1 MEDKLQLLKALIKEL
16 DSVIVAFSGGVDST
30 FLLKVAK
37 DVLGDKVLAVTALS
51 AVQIESEMEE
61 TKSIAADLNAEHII
75 IETNE
80 MENEDYVSNP
90 VNRCYH
96 CKHIL
101 YTDILKVAA
110 ENNIKYVIEGTNSDD
125 TYDYRPGLKA
135 LRELEILSPLK
146 QCGISKDEI
155 REFSRK
161 MGLKTSAKP
170 ALACLSSRI
179 PYGTRITE
187 DKLRRIDKAESFL
200 RSEGFFQVRV
210 RDHGEV
216 ARIELDPESIPN
228 IINNNFYKTISDK
241 LKEFGY
247 TYVALDLDGY
257 SMGSLNKTVLNNGS
271 KKNKRTA

>member
-1 MEDKLQLLKALIKEL
+1 MQDKLELLKKTLTKLE
-16 DSVIVAFSGGVDST
+16 SVIVAFSGGVDST

-61 TKSIAADLNAEHII
+61 TKKIASDLNAGHMI

-90 VNRCYH
+90 INRCYY

-101 YTDILKVAA
+101 YSDILKVA
-110 ENNIKYVIEGTNSDD
+110 EEKNIKYVIEGTNADD
-125 TYDYRPGLKA
+125 TFDYRPGLKA
-135 LRELEILSPLK
+135 LRELEIISPLK
-146 QCGISKDEI
+146 QCGITKAEI
-155 REFSRK
+155 REYSRQ
-161 MGLKTSAKP
+161 MGLKTSDKP

-179 PYGTRITE
+179 PYGTRITD

-200 RSEGFFQVRV
+200 RLEGFIQVRV
-210 RDHGEV
+210 RDHGDV
-216 ARIELDPESIPN
+216 ARIELEPDKIPLVFN
-228 IINNNFYKTISDK
+228 GDFYKKISGT

-247 TYVALDLDGY
+247 TYVAIDLDGY

-271 KKNKRTA
+271 K